1 MGLFVPKKLN
11 RLFKTKSVQIGDGK
25 FLNLGTVHSLKH
37 YKNVMMV
44 AWLYAESILLLS
56 ERKSCSIKS
65 AYVRTHKFNHR
76 L

>member
-44 AWLYAESILLLS
+44 A
-56 ERKSCSIKS
+56 
-65 AYVRTHKFNHR
+65 
-76 L
+76 